1 MSSSYLKLA
10 RLGLAMMWFVMSS
23 MLGLSLGKFE
33 CLTQGE
39 GGYYISITPL
49 VLQILC
55 WSNTIRKVIVDI
67 KVCKRN
73 IYHLPPPPPPTPQST
88 IICHTPYLEN
98 VYRRRDHCT
107 NCETVAVI
115 LPHLLSIYY
124 YAIYSMS
131 GSFHRWRKV
140 F

>member
-67 KVCKRN
+67 TVCKRN
-73 IYHLPPPPPPTPQST
+73 IYHIISPPPTPNPQS
-88 IICHTPYLEN
+88 Y
-98 VYRRRDHCT
+98 
-107 NCETVAVI
+107 VI
-115 LPHLLSIYY
+115 LLILRTSNVVGTIVQTVRP
-124 YAIYSMS
+124 
-131 GSFHRWRKV
+131 
-140 F
+140 